1 MTDNGHHNRPNKI
14 DQGTAGSVRPGA
26 GRGVVTATRLPRGGA
41 FAARIRSRL
50 INLINGQGSRD
61 RGREGGQGIAR
72 AFERTRSDDVSRRG
86 RALVQTRACTGAH
99 PRRNGEHGAEESRA
113 ARSRAILRLGGKG
126 ARIDAEVNECS
137 EAWASSSSQPSG
149 ELAS

>member
-1 MTDNGHHNRPNKI
+1 MCATE
-14 DQGTAGSVRPGA
+14 V

-61 RGREGGQGIAR
+61 RGREGVGGRSRETRAR
-72 AFERTRSDDVSRRG
+72 LNVRESDDVSRRG

-99 PRRNGEHGAEESRA
+99 PKRNGEHGAEESRA

-137 EAWASSSSQPSG
+137 GAWASSSSQPSG
-149 ELAS
+149 ELAG